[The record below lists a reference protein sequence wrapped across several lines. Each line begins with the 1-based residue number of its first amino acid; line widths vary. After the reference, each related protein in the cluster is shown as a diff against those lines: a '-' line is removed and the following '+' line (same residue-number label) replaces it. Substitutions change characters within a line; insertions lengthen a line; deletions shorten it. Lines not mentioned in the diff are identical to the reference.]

1 MNFKSIV
8 FIITVAIFIG
18 SLEAAENKFAQA
30 QKAYTERN
38 YKDALG
44 IYKVVMFEKGATE
57 YHRSQSLG
65 QAMYCL
71 QNLNRVNETDKL
83 FEDFIEFY
91 KDDWKMTFEA
101 AKYYQNIRH
110 YGYIIAGEFK
120 RGQHRG
126 GGQYANSNER
136 DRVMMLR
143 LLDKAVKL
151 SLKEKDKR
159 QVAVMYIHYARALQY
174 NRYGRGSW
182 RLQYLTDLE
191 NLPDYEKGG
200 HHYYGNSA
208 SGTPVDK
215 DGKPVFHKLPSSYDA
230 ALTDGERWRYL
241 LMAAMEADPHQ
252 RGQAMWYYADFLN
265 SQFGVRTVNRNF
277 RVKFDPDKPGLFSL
291 NTLKDNETVAK
302 LATGVRRFTLPDEFN
317 HIKAYK
323 DIIAENGSYKSSA
336 IQTLAQLYEN
346 RLQYEKAVNYWKQ
359 YIVHNKKHAEERI
372 NQITNNWGQFE
383 PTASFPKDKGAHLD
397 YKFRNGK
404 EVSFEAYRIDIKQ
417 LLSDV
422 KNYIK
427 SNPGRIDW
435 QKINISNI
443 GYRLVYNK
451 ETKYL
456 KEKTA
461 EWKLALSP
469 RAKHFD
475 RRITIETPLKK
486 GGAYLLKAKMKDGN
500 ISRIIVWIN
509 DTVIVK
515 KNIDKAGYYFVAD
528 AVDGSGIGKA
538 NLEFF
543 GYKQKRL
550 KGRNKYN
557 IETTNFAE
565 YTDEKG
571 QFIAKQNT
579 LSNQFRWL
587 IVATND
593 SGRFAFS
600 GFKNVWYSSRHDYN
614 WQQVK
619 SFGITDRPVYRPAQ
633 KAYFKVWVRKAEY
646 GLGEVSLYAMKKY
659 TVRIH
664 DGRGQKIFEK
674 TYTSDP
680 WGGIAGE
687 LDIAKDATLGS
698 YRLSV
703 KGQPWGH
710 FRHVMNFRVEEYKKP
725 EYEVTVEAPDKPVML
740 GEKIS
745 AKIKA
750 KYYFG
755 APVTDAKVTYKVL
768 RYPKDTRWYPAF
780 EWDWLYGNGY
790 WWFAY
795 DYDWYPGWREWG
807 CRMPYYSWY
816 PRRHTPPEVILD
828 EEGKIDENGEVV
840 FEIDTALAKEIHG
853 DIDHR
858 YEITATVRDK
868 SRRTIVGKGEVLV
881 ARKAFNV
888 NMWLN
893 QGYYRTG
900 QTIKADISARTISGK
915 PVKGK
920 GTLKLLSITYDKDG
934 KPTEKVA
941 DLWHIN
947 TDDAGKAANKMTA
960 RRPGQYRLS
969 YTLNDGAG
977 HSIEGGYVFV
987 VRGKGFDGK
996 GFRFNHLELIT
1007 DKTEYAPGEEI
1018 NLLINTEKMN
1028 STVLL
1033 FTRPQNGIYSMPEVI
1048 RIDGKSTLRKVKVAE
1063 KDMPNFYVEAVTI
1076 ADGRLHSIVKEIH
1089 IPPVKRVLN
1098 VEIESEKGRFKP
1110 GEYVNA
1116 KIRLTDLK
1124 GKPFTGSAVVTVY
1137 DKSVEYISGG
1147 ANTAAIKEF
1156 FWKWKR
1162 SHHPRT
1168 ESSLV
1173 MHSYHLGER
1182 GEKHMRPI
1190 GIFGNV
1196 VADFTDADEGTAE
1209 SNTDDNWDFKKR
1221 KRSVARNGEARVMM
1235 SKSVAMDSVGAAP
1248 AAEMELKEEVAK
1260 MPVVGRLGK
1269 KDKSSSTEVKIRK
1282 NFADTAYWK
1291 ADVFTNKD
1299 GYADIMFKMPENLGT
1314 WKFKVWGMSH
1324 GTRVGEGSTEL
1335 ITTKDLIIR
1344 MQAPRFFMEKDYVIL
1359 SANIHNYH
1367 KRAKKLNAILEIDGK
1382 NIIPVAEPRNISAAI
1397 FAKGLKELTRLNKK
1411 VTIPAGGEMRLNW
1424 WVKVEKEGE
1433 AVIRMKAIA
1442 RDDSDAVEMK
1452 FPVYVHG
1459 FEKMVPF
1466 SGVIRPDAKN
1476 GTVTFEIPKERR
1488 QSSVRVELRYS
1499 PTLAGAMLDAL
1510 PYLAEFPYGCTEQTL
1525 NRFLP
1530 SVITQKVLQRTG
1542 IKLED
1547 LQNKITNLNA
1557 QEIGDD
1563 EKRAKGWKRWD
1574 RNPVFEKGELTRM
1587 VKEGVKRLTNMQ
1599 ISDGGWGWFSG
1610 YGEWSYPHTTA
1621 VVVHGLQTARENDVA
1636 IVPGVIS
1643 RGINWLKN
1651 YQQQQ
1656 VQKIINSEKKIKP
1669 YKNYADN
1676 MDAFIYMV
1684 LADEKVN
1691 NTQMKDFLF
1700 RDRAK
1705 ISVYGLS
1712 MYGIAL
1718 DKVKDIEKRDAV
1730 VKNIEQYLVED
1741 KENQTAYL
1749 NIGNNGYWWYWYGSE
1764 WETHAYYL
1772 KLLSRV
1778 APKSER
1784 AAGLVKYLLNNRK
1797 HATYWKSTRDTAAC
1811 IEAFA
1816 DYLKASGEDSPDMK
1830 LKVLFDGKTVKEVKI
1845 NKDNLFTFDNKFI
1858 LEGDAVTTGKHT
1870 IEIVKEGTGPVYFNT
1885 YVTYFSLEDYITKAG
1900 LELKVERN
1908 YYKMVKE
1915 DKKVKVAGSRG
1926 QAVDQKVEKF
1936 KRIPIKDL
1944 DVLTSGD

>member
-1 MNFKSIV
+1 MKLKALLLTLTLVILFLGTAN
-8 FIITVAIFIG
+8 
-18 SLEAAENKFAQA
+18 AAENKFTKAH
-30 QKAYTERN
+30 KAYNERN
-38 YKDALG
+38 YKDALEG
-44 IYKVVMFEKGATE
+44 FKVAMLEKKLPE
-57 YHRSQSLG
+57 YQRSQSLSLA
-65 QAMYCL
+65 QYCL
-71 QNLNRVNETDKL
+71 QRLNRVSETDKL
-83 FEDFIEFY
+83 FEDFIKFY

-101 AKYYQNIRH
+101 AKYYQNIQH

-136 DRVMMLR
+136 DRVMMLQ

-151 SLKEKDKR
+151 SVKAKDKR
-159 QVAVMYIHYARALQY
+159 QVASMYIHYARALQY

-182 RLQYLTDLE
+182 RLQYLTDLNE
-191 NLPDYEKGG
+191 LPDYEKGG
-200 HHYYGNSA
+200 YHYGNSA
-208 SGTPVDK
+208 SGTPLDK
-215 DGKPVFHKLPSSYDA
+215 DGKPVFHKLPPSYDEA
-230 ALTDGERWRYL
+230 ATDGERWRFL
-241 LMAAMEADPHQ
+241 LMAAMEADLHQ

-265 SQFGVRTVNRNF
+265 SQFGVRTVRRNF
-277 RVKFDPDKPGLFSL
+277 KVKFDPDKPGLFSL
-291 NTLKDNETVAK
+291 NTLKDNETIAK

-317 HIKAYK
+317 HIKVYK
-323 DIIAENGSYKSSA
+323 DIIAENQSYKSSA
-336 IQTLAQLYEN
+336 IQTLAQIYEN
-346 RLQYEKAVNYWKQ
+346 RLQYEKAVKYWEQ
-359 YIVHNKKHAEERI
+359 YKAYNQKHAESRI
-372 NQITNNWGQFE
+372 NQITGNWGQFE
-383 PTASFPKDKGAHLD
+383 PSASFPKGKGARLD
-397 YKFRNGK
+397 YKFRNGR
-404 EVSFEAYRIDIKQ
+404 EVSFEAYKIDIKQ
-417 LLSDV
+417 LLGDI
-422 KNYIK
+422 KEYLK

-443 GYRLVYNK
+443 GYRMVYNK
-451 ETKYL
+451 ETKYI
-456 KEKTA
+456 KEKAA
-461 EWKLALSP
+461 EWSLKLNP
-469 RAKHFD
+469 RKRHFD
-475 RRITIETPLKK
+475 CRITVDTPLKE
-486 GGAYLLKAKMKDGN
+486 GGAYFLKAKMKDGN
-500 ISRIIVWIN
+500 TSRIIVWVN

-528 AVDGSGIGKA
+528 AVTGSGIGKV

-543 GYKQKRL
+543 GYKQTRV

-571 QFIAKQNT
+571 QFTAKQNT
-579 LSNQFRWL
+579 LSNHFRWL
-587 IVATND
+587 IIAADD
-593 SGRFAFS
+593 SGRLAYS
-600 GFKNVWYSSRHDYN
+600 GFKNVWYSSRYDHS

-619 SFGITDRPVYRPAQ
+619 PFGITDRPVYRPGQ
-633 KAYFKVWVRKAEY
+633 KSYFKVWVRKAEY
-646 GLGEVSLYAMKKY
+646 GLGEVSLYAGKNY
-659 TVRIH
+659 SVRIH

-674 TYTSDP
+674 TYKSDM

-687 LDIAKDATLGS
+687 LEFAEDATLGS

-703 KGQPWGH
+703 NGSPWGH
-710 FRHVMNFRVEEYKKP
+710 YRHVMNFRVEEYKKP

-768 RYPKDTRWYPAF
+768 RYPKDSRWYPVF

-807 CRMPYYSWY
+807 CKMPYYSWY

-828 EEGKIDENGEVV
+828 EEGKVNEKGEVE

-888 NMWLN
+888 NLWLN
-893 QGYYRTG
+893 QGYYQTG
-900 QTIKADISARTISGK
+900 ETIKADISARTIAGK

-920 GTLKLLSITYDKDG
+920 GTLKLLSITYDKNG

-947 TDDAGKAANKMTA
+947 TGDDGKASNKMTA
-960 RRPGQYRLS
+960 RKPGQYRLS
-969 YTLNDGAG
+969 YTLDDGAG
-977 HSIEGGYVFV
+977 HKIEGGYVFV
-987 VRGKGFDGK
+987 VRGRGFDGK

-1007 DKTEYAPGEEI
+1007 DKTEYTPGEEI
-1018 NLLINTEKMN
+1018 NLLINTEKLN

-1048 RIDGKSTLRKVKVAE
+1048 RIDGKSTLRKIKVAE
-1063 KDMPNFYVEAVTI
+1063 KDMPNFFVEAVTI

-1110 GEYVNA
+1110 GEDVKA
-1116 KIRLTDLK
+1116 KIRLTDLE

-1162 SHHPRT
+1162 SHYPRT
-1168 ESSLV
+1168 ESSLS
-1173 MHSYHLGER
+1173 MRSYHLA
-1182 GEKHMRPI
+1182 EKNEISMRAI
-1190 GIFGNV
+1190 GVFGNI
-1196 VADFTDADEGTAE
+1196 VADFDSEDDGAGEGV
-1209 SNTDDNWDFKKR
+1209 R
-1221 KRSVARNGEARVMM
+1221 ARRVMKK
-1235 SKSVAMDSVGAAP
+1235 SKNGAALFGAVAKSSMAMDSAGAAP
-1248 AAEMELKEEVAK
+1248 AVMHEQKEEESAA
-1260 MPVVGRLGK
+1260 PGRQAGK
-1269 KDKSSSTEVKIRK
+1269 KDNRGNQSSAAEVKIRK

-1291 ADVFTNKD
+1291 ADVVTDKD
-1299 GYADIMFKMPENLGT
+1299 GYADISFKMPENLGT

-1344 MQAPRFFMEKDYVIL
+1344 LQAPRFFMEKDYVIL

-1367 KRAKKLNAILEIDGK
+1367 KKAKKLNAVLEIDGK
-1382 NIIPVAEPRNISAAI
+1382 NIVPVVEPRNISAAV
-1397 FAKGLKELTRLNKK
+1397 FAKGLKELTRLDKR

-1424 WVKVEKEGE
+1424 WVRVEKEGE
-1433 AVIRMKAIA
+1433 AVVRMKAIA

-1466 SGVIRPDAKN
+1466 SGVIRPDSEK
-1476 GTVTFEIPKERR
+1476 GTVTFEVPKERR

-1547 LQNKITNLNA
+1547 LQEKTTNLNA

-1563 EKRAKGWKRWD
+1563 KERAKGWKRWD
-1574 RNPVFEKGELTRM
+1574 RNPVFEKGELVKM
-1587 VKEGVKRLTNMQ
+1587 VKQGVKRLTNMQ

-1610 YGEWSYPHTTA
+1610 YGEYSYPHTTA
-1621 VVVHGLQTARENDVA
+1621 VVVHGLQIARENDVA

-1651 YQQQQ
+1651 YQNKQ
-1656 VQKIINSEKKIKP
+1656 VQMIINSKEKIKP
-1669 YKNYADN
+1669 YKYYADN

-1684 LADEKVN
+1684 LADEKIDN
-1691 NTQMKDFLF
+1691 KQMKDFLY
-1700 RDRAK
+1700 RDRSK

-1712 MYGIAL
+1712 MFGIAL
-1718 DKVKDIEKRDAV
+1718 DKIKDIEKRDAV

-1749 NIGNNGYWWYWYGSE
+1749 NIGNNSYWWYWYGSE

-1772 KLLSRV
+1772 KLLARV

-1784 AAGLVKYLLNNRK
+1784 AAGIVKYLLNNRK

-1816 DYLKASGEDSPDMK
+1816 DYLKASGEDSPDMN
-1830 LKVLFDGKTVKEVKI
+1830 LKVLFDGKLVKQVKI
-1845 NKDNLFTFDNKFI
+1845 KKDNLFTFDNKFI
-1858 LEGDAVTTGKHT
+1858 LEGDAVTTGKHK
-1870 IEIVKEGTGPVYFNT
+1870 IELVKEGTGPLYFNT

-1900 LELKVERN
+1900 LELKVERK